1 MRARANKSL
10 SSKFPRSNRMYQTS
24 VAPGILFWG
33 GLSMTSTPTERRGKR
48 RQRLKW
54 YLFGPVTGLIAIAAI
69 GYACAVLLERQV
81 FPSSTLEVLTI
92 ASVFLG
98 STLGGIAAAKRRGA
112 SALEAGGLSGAVLAI
127 LVVLVA
133 LVAPGEGPATATC
146 LRFVIATVAGGA
158 FGGALCLDRCR
169 AKRRKKRYSRR

>member
-1 MRARANKSL
+1 
-10 SSKFPRSNRMYQTS
+10 
-24 VAPGILFWG
+24 
-33 GLSMTSTPTERRGKR
+33 MTSTPTERRGKR

-69 GYACAVLLERQV
+69 GYACAVLLERRV
-81 FPSSTLEVLTI
+81 FPASTLEMLT
-92 ASVFLG
+92 
-98 STLGGIAAAKRRGA
+98 

-146 LRFVIATVAGGA
+146 LRFVIAAVAGGA
-158 FGGALCLDRCR
+158 FGGALCLDRGR
-169 AKRRKKRYSRR
+169 AKRRKKRYARR

>member
-1 MRARANKSL
+1 
-10 SSKFPRSNRMYQTS
+10 
-24 VAPGILFWG
+24 
-33 GLSMTSTPTERRGKR
+33 MTSTPTERRGKR

-81 FPSSTLEVLTI
+81 FPASTLEMLTI

-127 LVVLVA
+127 LVVLVGA
-133 LVAPGEGPATATC
+133 GS
-146 LRFVIATVAGGA
+146 LRVRG
-158 FGGALCLDRCR
+158 RQQQR
-169 AKRRKKRYSRR
+169 ACASL